1 MKKPAHLEKEL
12 FESLPRNILINE
24 FAEYNINDNIL
35 HLHIPKC
42 AGIWIKSI
50 IYDCNGMYHKFN
62 FGHSIAPAIKG
73 ILEENNYNWD
83 DFHKF
88 TVVRDP
94 WAKLWSAYKYTKWG
108 SGSKHYVEKLQFD
121 NNQIYYPQ
129 KLETELTVEKADEL
143 VLSGFENNN
152 QIGDT
157 FKEYVTNLY
166 KVYKTKD
173 SFLNKQFVP
182 YYDTELQEL
191 LNNLPNNPYILPQWL
206 YLYDVDGETP
216 LYDKV
221 FNLNQLSEL
230 FDWATSIN
238 NDRGIKIRA
247 LYNQKVNVSSN
258 KIHHYNVYDDEMINQ
273 VGEMYK
279 KDIDLFNFVY

>member
-1 MKKPAHLEKEL
+1 MKKSVYLEKKL
-12 FESLPRNILINE
+12 FEELPRTLLINE

-50 IYDCNGMYHKFN
+50 IYDCNGMYHRFN

-73 ILEENNYNWD
+73 ILEEKNYNWD

-108 SGSKHYVEKLQFD
+108 SGDRRDGLKLEYD
-121 NNQIYYPQ
+121 NNQIYYPS
-129 KLETELTVEKADEL
+129 KLETELTVEKADEF
-143 VLSGFENNN
+143 VLGGFDNNN
-152 QIGDT
+152 QIGET
-157 FKEYVTNLY
+157 FKEYVSNLY
-166 KVYKTKD
+166 RIYKTKD
-173 SFLNKQFVP
+173 SFLDNQFVP
-182 YYDTELQEL
+182 YYDTELQKL

-221 FNLNQLSEL
+221 FKLNQLPEL

-247 LYNQKVNVSSN
+247 LYNPKVNVSSN

-279 KDIDLFNFVY
+279 KDIDLFNFEY

>member
-1 MKKPAHLEKEL
+1 MKKSAHLEKEL